1 MPTQDSNQV
10 STNSNGPNFSMTLT
24 DNDSTQSFINKFA
37 SQVYPDGR
45 NLVKSTSAMQK
56 RIRR

>member
-1 MPTQDSNQV
+1 MPNEDSNQV
-10 STNSNGPNFSMTLT
+10 STNSNGPNFSMTLS

-37 SQVYPDGR
+37 TQVYPDGR
-45 NLVKSTSAMQK
+45 NLVRSTSAMQK

>member
-1 MPTQDSNQV
+1 MASQDNNQV
-10 STNSNGPNFSMTLT
+10 STNSNGPNFSMTLS

-37 SQVYPDGR
+37 TQVYPDGR
-45 NLVKSTSAMQK
+45 NLVKSTTAMEK

>member
-1 MPTQDSNQV
+1 MPNQDSNQV
-10 STNSNGPNFSMTLT
+10 STNSNGPNFSMTLS

-37 SQVYPDGR
+37 TQVYPDGR
-45 NLVKSTSAMQK
+45 NLVRSTSAMQK

>member
-1 MPTQDSNQV
+1 MASQDSNQV
-10 STNSNGPNFSMTLT
+10 STNSNGPNFSMTLS

-45 NLVKSTSAMQK
+45 NLVKSTTAMER
-56 RIRR
+56 RI